1 MTKCENMSDDE
12 IIDNYK
18 RLKLIQREKNRT
30 YYNNLKN
37 NPTKYKQRLEQAT
50 EQQQKRI
57 EDIKN
62 DPDLFQKYNEKR
74 MYSNA
79 LYYYSHH

>member
-1 MTKCENMSDDE
+1 MTKFENMSDDE
-12 IIDNYK
+12 IIENYK

-30 YYNNLKN
+30 QYNNLKN
-37 NPTKYKQRLEQAT
+37 NPIKYKQRLEQAI
-50 EQQQKRI
+50 EQQTKRI

-62 DPDLFQKYNEKR
+62 DLELFQQYNEKR
-74 MYSNA
+74 MYANA

>member
-1 MTKCENMSDDE
+1 MTKFENMSDDE

-62 DPDLFQKYNEKR
+62 DDDKLEEYKTQR
-74 MYSNA
+74 SYSNA
-79 LYYYSHH
+79 LYYYMHH

>member
-1 MTKCENMSDDE
+1 MTKFENMSDDD
-12 IIDNYK
+12 IIENYK
-18 RLKLIQREKNRT
+18 RLKLIQREKNRI

-37 NPTKYKQRLEQAT
+37 NPSKYKQRLEQAI
-50 EQQQKRI
+50 EQQTKRI

-62 DPDLFQKYNEKR
+62 DPELFQQYNEKR
-74 MYSNA
+74 MYANA